1 MTDTQADTTTDD
13 PTPPTCPFDFNQS
26 LDFDPALA
34 DLMAR
39 GSVTR
44 IRLSYGAADAW
55 LVTGFDAVR
64 QVTTDARTFSRA
76 AIIGKDF
83 PRMTPEPIVSPES
96 INVIDPPR
104 ISRLRRLTSQAF
116 TKRRVDAMRPA
127 IEAIAHR
134 LLDEM
139 AAHGQPADLVHHLS
153 ERLPQETICELLGIP
168 APDRP
173 WLQASAL
180 RMLAMTPDSRQDA
193 AAAKAEIIG
202 YFHELATARR
212 RTVGQGQRA
221 DDLLS
226 VLAAARDG
234 EDMFDDQELAV
245 MAETLMLSGHDTA
258 TCQISDIS
266 YLLLTRPELAG
277 RLRGAPPEALS
288 RALDELLRYI
298 PFRNGVGI
306 PRVALKDAEIDG
318 VRIRA
323 GDFVHVSYLTAN
335 RDPERFP
342 DPDTIDL
349 DRPPTP
355 HMTFGWGGHRC
366 IAVPLAMAELE
377 TAIGLLLARF
387 PGLRLAVA
395 PEEVRWDT
403 RTIRRFPLELPVAW

>member
-1 MTDTQADTTTDD
+1 MTATDPTATD
-13 PTPPTCPFDFNQS
+13 STPPTPPTCPFDFNQS

-34 DLMAR
+34 DLMSR
-39 GSVTR
+39 GTVTR
-44 IRLSYGAADAW
+44 IRLSYGDADAW

-64 QVTTDARTFSRA
+64 QVTTDRTFSRA

-127 IEAIAHR
+127 IEAITHR

-180 RMLAMTPDSRQDA
+180 RMLSMTPDSRQDA
-193 AAAKAEIIG
+193 AAAKAEIIA
-202 YFHELATARR
+202 YFHELVTERR
-212 RTVGQGQRA
+212 RAPG

-258 TCQISDIS
+258 TCQISDIA
-266 YLLLTRPELAG
+266 YLLLTRPELAD
-277 RLRGAPPEALS
+277 RLRGAPRESLS

-342 DPDTIDL
+342 DPDVIDL

-377 TAIGLLLARF
+377 TAIGLLLTRF
-387 PGLRLAVA
+387 PGLRLAVP
-395 PEEVRWDT
+395 PEEIRWDT
-403 RTIRRFPLELPVAW
+403 RTIRRFPIELPVAWE